1 MRTLARSALALSFV
15 GATAIGTTAT
25 AQAQGI
31 YFGFGYPHPYYY
43 HHYYYRQYPR
53 YYGYYNFG

>member
-25 AQAQGI
+25 AQAHGI
-31 YFGFGYPHPYYY
+31 VNAIGLS
-43 HHYYYRQYPR
+43 R
-53 YYGYYNFG
+53 